1 MSFYSSSS
9 IVVQVSPI
17 LPFSL
22 CHHICCQEQ
31 QITIK
36 EEVSRGKLMMIVKG
50 ENRFSQSLHE
60 MLAYNVSLLLS
71 RQHEH
76 RRHREARNFRSILKR
91 CCYRMIQAVYLHRC
105 PRSLGSSILLPSS
118 SSSHDKLF
126 STTKL
131 SRESSFFSS
140 FYNFTYNKMGRR
152 RRHNCNSK

>member
-76 RRHREARNFRSILKR
+76 RSKKL
-91 CCYRMIQAVYLHRC
+91 
-105 PRSLGSSILLPSS
+105 SLYSQTLLLQDDPSS
-118 SSSHDKLF
+118 VP
-126 STTKL
+126 T
-131 SRESSFFSS
+131 
-140 FYNFTYNKMGRR
+140 
-152 RRHNCNSK
+152 